1 MDVSVAEQMLD
12 ELLPSLEALEAQSG
26 AIVQFLRD
34 KGIATDEQL
43 APFLERARSASNV
56 RWLAVRLR
64 MNRLLAPAVKT
75 GEETKKTTENMKEE
89 PAERAQKPTQEAGE
103 LAEERSSGKEVKEE
117 TSKHPEKSAAGTKT
131 DVEAKEE
138 PKAKGTKE
146 QKGSKN
152 NTTGESTE
160 KDAA

>member
-1 MDVSVAEQMLD
+1 MDLSVAEQVLD
-12 ELLPSLEALEAQSG
+12 EFIPSLEALEAQSS
-26 AIVQFLRD
+26 AILQFLKE

-43 APFLERARSASNV
+43 APLLERARSASNV

-64 MNRLLAPAVKT
+64 MNRLLAPAFET
-75 GEETKKTTENMKEE
+75 GEETKKTTENTKEK
-89 PAERAQKPTQEAGE
+89 PAERAQKPPQEAGE

-117 TSKHPEKSAAGTKT
+117 TSKHPEKSTAEAER
-131 DVEAKEE
+131 DVETKEE
-138 PKAKGTKE
+138 PKEKGTKK

>member
-75 GEETKKTTENMKEE
+75 GEETKKTMENMKEE
-89 PAERAQKPTQEAGE
+89 PAERAQKPTQEAGNLQGSVIQFE
-103 LAEERSSGKEVKEE
+103 CDSCGKVKKPTGIWILGRAAKAVGRDHIFATESS
-117 TSKHPEKSAAGTKT
+117 
-131 DVEAKEE
+131 
-138 PKAKGTKE
+138 
-146 QKGSKN
+146 
-152 NTTGESTE
+152 
-160 KDAA
+160 